1 MSFIFSDKNKKNK
14 AQWHFPAENEAGTRG
29 YDLSDEDIHND
40 VLGSYT
46 GTPYDDIRPIQDA
59 DDL

>member
-1 MSFIFSDKNKKNK
+1 MSLNFPENKKENK
-14 AQWHFPAENEAGTRG
+14 AQWHFGKNSREEYELN
-29 YDLSDEDIHND
+29 DEEIHTD

-46 GTPYDDIRPIQDA
+46 GTAYDDLYPVQDA

>member
-1 MSFIFSDKNKKNK
+1 MPFNFPDKRKENKAEWHILKDKNN
-14 AQWHFPAENEAGTRG
+14 RG
-29 YDLSDEDIHND
+29 YDNSEEDIHND

-46 GTPYDDIRPIQDA
+46 GTPYDDLRPIQDV

>member
-1 MSFIFSDKNKKNK
+1 MPFSFPKDKNNK
-14 AQWHFPAENEAGTRG
+14 AQWHFDGKTERKSYELNN
-29 YDLSDEDIHND
+29 DKIHND

-46 GTPYDDIRPIQDA
+46 GTPYDGEEPEQDA

>member
-1 MSFIFSDKNKKNK
+1 MKKKNIK
-14 AQWHFPAENEAGTRG
+14 KGDKSFKIA
-29 YDLSDEDIHND
+29 DEWQKHEGNSD

-46 GTPYDDIRPIQDA
+46 GTPEDEDDRPVQDA

>member
-1 MSFIFSDKNKKNK
+1 MPYSFFDKNKS
-14 AQWHFPAENEAGTRG
+14 QWHFRRENNAENRG
-29 YDLSDEDIHND
+29 YDTEEEEINSD

-46 GTPYDDIRPIQDA
+46 GTPCDGIRPIQDA

>member
-1 MSFIFSDKNKKNK
+1 MPFNFSDNKKNNK
-14 AQWHFPAENEAGTRG
+14 AQWHFGKVKPEG
-29 YDLSDEDIHND
+29 YELNDEEIHTD

-46 GTPYDDIRPIQDA
+46 GTGYDDLFPIQDA

>member
-1 MSFIFSDKNKKNK
+1 MSFIFPDKNNK
-14 AQWHFPAENEAGTRG
+14 ENNSQWHFGIKSEKN
-29 YDLSDEDIHND
+29 YDLTEEEINSD

-46 GTPYDDIRPIQDA
+46 GTAYDDLYPVQDA

>member
-1 MSFIFSDKNKKNK
+1 MSFIFPDKRRKENK
-14 AQWHFPAENEAGTRG
+14 AQWHFSNDKTNRG
-29 YDLSDEDIHND
+29 YDIDDDIASD

-46 GTPYDDIRPIQDA
+46 GTPYDDSRPIQDA

>member
-1 MSFIFSDKNKKNK
+1 MSFNFFDKNKTNK
-14 AQWHFPAENEAGTRG
+14 AQWHFGSKNHKD
-29 YDLSDEDIHND
+29 YDLIDEEIHND

-46 GTPYDDIRPIQDA
+46 GTAYDDLYPVQDA

>member
-1 MSFIFSDKNKKNK
+1 MSFIFTDKKSKNK
-14 AQWHFPAENEAGTRG
+14 AQWHFSKEKTNRG
-29 YDLSDEDIHND
+29 YDAEEDIRAD

-46 GTPYDDIRPIQDA
+46 GTPYDDLRPIQDA

>member
-1 MSFIFSDKNKKNK
+1 MSFSFDKNK
-14 AQWHFPAENEAGTRG
+14 AQWHFRRENEPDKRG
-29 YDLSDEDIHND
+29 YDTDDNIVSD

-46 GTPYDDIRPIQDA
+46 GTPEDGLIPIQDA

>member
-1 MSFIFSDKNKKNK
+1 MSFVFPEKPDNNK
-14 AQWHFPAENEAGTRG
+14 AQWHFLHKKGKPD
-29 YDLSDEDIHND
+29 YDDGEEIVSD

-46 GTPYDDIRPIQDA
+46 GTAYDDLNPVQDA

>member
-1 MSFIFSDKNKKNK
+1 MSFSFPKKEKYNK
-14 AQWHFPAENEAGTRG
+14 AQWHFGAENSKE
-29 YDLSDEDIHND
+29 YDLNDEEIHTD

-46 GTPYDDIRPIQDA
+46 GTGYDDIYPVQDA

>member
-1 MSFIFSDKNKKNK
+1 MSFDFFENKKENK
-14 AQWHFPAENEAGTRG
+14 AQWHFLGKNGRRD
-29 YDLSDEDIHND
+29 YDATDDEIVSD

-46 GTPYDDIRPIQDA
+46 GTPFDSDRPIQDA

>member
-1 MSFIFSDKNKKNK
+1 MSFNFPENKKENK
-14 AQWHFPAENEAGTRG
+14 AQWHFLQRNERRN
-29 YDLSDEDIHND
+29 YEQNDEEINSD

-46 GTPYDDIRPIQDA
+46 GTGFEDFEPVQDA

>member
-1 MSFIFSDKNKKNK
+1 MPFNFFDRKKENK
-14 AQWHFPAENEAGTRG
+14 AQWHFSNEKNNRG
-29 YDLSDEDIHND
+29 YDLNDEDIHTD

-46 GTPYDDIRPIQDA
+46 GTPYDDTRPIQDA

>member
-1 MSFIFSDKNKKNK
+1 MPQSFPKKEKNK
-14 AQWHFPAENEAGTRG
+14 AQWHFDNQRG
-29 YDLSDEDIHND
+29 RQEYDLNDEDIHTD

-46 GTPYDDIRPIQDA
+46 GTPYDGVSPVQDA

>member
-1 MSFIFSDKNKKNK
+1 MPFVFPDKDKINK
-14 AQWHFPAENEAGTRG
+14 AQWHFAKEKNNRG
-29 YDLSDEDIHND
+29 YELNDEEIHND

-46 GTPYDDIRPIQDA
+46 GTPYDDLLPIQDA

>member
-1 MSFIFSDKNKKNK
+1 MPFRFQKTKKPK
-14 AQWHFPAENEAGTRG
+14 SQWHFDGKDEPHG
-29 YDLSDEDIHND
+29 YEVNDEEIHTD

-46 GTPYDDIRPIQDA
+46 GTPYDGIRPVQDA

>member
-1 MSFIFSDKNKKNK
+1 MPFNFFDKDKKNK
-14 AQWHFPAENEAGTRG
+14 AQWHFSKEKDNRG
-29 YDLSDEDIHND
+29 YDLNDDEIHND

-46 GTPYDDIRPIQDA
+46 GTPYDDLRPIQDA

>member
-1 MSFIFSDKNKKNK
+1 MTFEFFNKDKKNK
-14 AQWHFPAENEAGTRG
+14 AQWHFPKERAEKG
-29 YDLSDEDIHND
+29 YEMNDDDIQTD

-46 GTPYDDIRPIQDA
+46 GTPYDGLRPIQDA

>member
-1 MSFIFSDKNKKNK
+1 MPFDFRNKKKENK
-14 AQWHFPAENEAGTRG
+14 AQWHFFKNESKPG
-29 YDLSDEDIHND
+29 YDLNDEEVHTD

-46 GTPYDDIRPIQDA
+46 GTSYDDLYPVQDA

>member
-1 MSFIFSDKNKKNK
+1 MSFVFPDKKKENK
-14 AQWHFPAENEAGTRG
+14 AQWHFPKEKTNRR
-29 YDLSDEDIHND
+29 YDTDDEVIITD

-46 GTPYDDIRPIQDA
+46 GTPYDDLRPIQDA

>member
-1 MSFIFSDKNKKNK
+1 MPFNFQKKNKNNK
-14 AQWHFPAENEAGTRG
+14 AQWHFSADKEKPG
-29 YDLSDEDIHND
+29 YELNDEDIHTD

-46 GTPYDDIRPIQDA
+46 GTPYDGLRPEQDA

>member
-1 MSFIFSDKNKKNK
+1 MPDSFFNKNKS
-14 AQWHFPAENEAGTRG
+14 QWHYRRENSADNRG
-29 YDLSDEDIHND
+29 YDTEEEEEINSD

-46 GTPYDDIRPIQDA
+46 GTPLDGIRPIQDA

>member
-1 MSFIFSDKNKKNK
+1 MSFIFPDKRKENK
-14 AQWHFPAENEAGTRG
+14 AQWHFPKERMNRNYDSEDENVR
-29 YDLSDEDIHND
+29 ND

-46 GTPYDDIRPIQDA
+46 GTPYDDSCPIQDA

>member
-1 MSFIFSDKNKKNK
+1 MPFDFFDKNK
-14 AQWHFPAENEAGTRG
+14 AQWHFSRENSADKRG
-29 YDLSDEDIHND
+29 YEPEEEEIFSD

-46 GTPYDDIRPIQDA
+46 GTPFDGARPIQDA

>member
-1 MSFIFSDKNKKNK
+1 MPFNFPKDNKNK
-14 AQWHFPAENEAGTRG
+14 AQWHFDGKTERKSYELDNTR
-29 YDLSDEDIHND
+29 IHND

-46 GTPYDDIRPIQDA
+46 GTPYDNEEPVQDA

>member
-1 MSFIFSDKNKKNK
+1 MPFKFPDKRKENK
-14 AQWHFPAENEAGTRG
+14 AQWHFTNEKTNRG
-29 YDLSDEDIHND
+29 YELNDEEIHTD

-46 GTPYDDIRPIQDA
+46 GTPYDDLRPIQDA